1 MTVTYSSSPTGEV
14 ESMAGK
20 HRRTAESP
28 NGTYAVEA
36 PKVGR
41 KNILA
46 RIEDTIEKIRD
57 RDEGK

>member
-1 MTVTYSSSPTGEV
+1 
-14 ESMAGK
+14 MAGK